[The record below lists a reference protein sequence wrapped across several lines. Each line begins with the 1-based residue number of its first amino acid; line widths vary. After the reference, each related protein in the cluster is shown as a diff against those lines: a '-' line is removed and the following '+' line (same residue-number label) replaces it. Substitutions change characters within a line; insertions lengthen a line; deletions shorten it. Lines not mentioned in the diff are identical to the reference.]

1 MPRSCTLASA
11 RVRVELVAFTM
22 SDAYRFK
29 TTNAVLIKD
38 DVGRAKKSC
47 YDLPHESHAYGRAEP
62 ADMEGAREVTMHW
75 AAHVPRP
82 KPDADQQDFK
92 MINKMASKAKVVNA
106 RQLKEFKAQ
115 TDIKVMPPAAAGPP
129 PKVIPSDVIPSFAYG
144 RKSRPSTPIA
154 SVIGSQYSLE
164 YEEIL
169 SMAYDGYE
177 QQKAASDGKTKIRLT
192 RAAKSIINGARQN
205 RANLLRAET
214 EPPKAKFCMKKFTN
228 IPSRLNIGAPTSS
241 MSKCASAPQL
251 GHAQSEEY

>member
-1 MPRSCTLASA
+1 
-11 RVRVELVAFTM
+11 M
-22 SDAYRFK
+22 SDAYRQRAK
-29 TTNAVLIKD
+29 NPVLVKD
-38 DVGRAKKSC
+38 DVGRAKSTC

-92 MINKMASKAKVVNA
+92 KINKMASKAKVVNA
-106 RQLKEFKAQ
+106 RQLKEFTSQ
-115 TDIKVMPPAAAGPP
+115 TDVRVLPPAASGPP

-169 SMAYDGYE
+169 NMAYEGYE
-177 QQKAASDGKTKIRLT
+177 QQKAAQDGKQKIRLT
-192 RAAKSIINGARQN
+192 RAAKSIIAGARQN
-205 RANLLRAET
+205 RADLLRAET
-214 EPPKAKFCMKKFTN
+214 EPAKGVFKMKKFAN
-228 IPSRLNIGAPTSS
+228 VPSRLQLPSIL
-241 MSKCASAPQL
+241 KCASAPVL
-251 GHAQSEEY
+251 VAAA